1 MSFLFLEVGWEPWPA
16 PLPHSLE
23 LESGNGTLATWN
35 GMKTIFHA
43 KIAESHERHVCIP
56 FCQIGIWM
64 LAYRQP
70 TFSRRSRHCRPA
82 RVLTWHFCVLHSLP
96 DIVKLW
102 MIYLI
107 VLTMN
112 GNYCVERSLLWLPHF
127 DYKSYINTIQCKV
140 HENDQWR
147 LNVLAF
153 STVTSFPSS
162 KTARV
167 LTSRISAV
175 FSSNSSPSWVS
186 GV

>member
-1 MSFLFLEVGWEPWPA
+1 MKDMYAYHFVKLEYEWLIDW
-16 PLPHSLE
+16 
-23 LESGNGTLATWN
+23 
-35 GMKTIFHA
+35 KT
-43 KIAESHERHVCIP
+43 
-56 FCQIGIWM
+56 

-96 DIVKLW
+96 DIAKLW

-112 GNYCVERSLLWLPHF
+112 GNYCVERSSLRLPHF
-127 DYKSYINTIQCKV
+127 DYKSYINTIQPCQV
-140 HENDQWR
+140 YENDQWW

-175 FSSNSSPSWVS
+175 FSSNSSPSWV
-186 GV
+186 GYKITDYRGAEIE